1 MGICNGSITIC
12 WDYWLYRNENH
23 DYLASLHDYTSIADI
38 RVNHFTRSDRMLLQI
53 ESIRKTETG
62 FLCEFSDQGNRIFGT
77 LSKFRLLPSF
87 SFSHIVKDHQRALD
101 VTTVLWVKNVPI
113 LYVNQ
118 SGNIYLVINTD
129 NIIRVYSR
137 FDDTF
142 LVSYPSP

>member
-1 MGICNGSITIC
+1 
-12 WDYWLYRNENH
+12 
-23 DYLASLHDYTSIADI
+23 
-38 RVNHFTRSDRMLLQI
+38 MLLQI
-53 ESIRKTETG
+53 ESIQKTETG